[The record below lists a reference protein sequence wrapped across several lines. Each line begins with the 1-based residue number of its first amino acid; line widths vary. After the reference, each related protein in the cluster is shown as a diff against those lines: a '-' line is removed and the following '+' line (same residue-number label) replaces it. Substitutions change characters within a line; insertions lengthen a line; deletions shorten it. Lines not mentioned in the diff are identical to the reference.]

1 MATYGI
7 QTYLSR
13 GVEPFK
19 LVLGL
24 PWYGLL
30 YEYILGVPF
39 FNGQIRYAEVLDFLR
54 FNFFDVLRATF
65 ANRHHLV
72 RHKK

>member
-1 MATYGI
+1 MAAFGI
-7 QTYLSR
+7 QKYLSL

-30 YEYILGVPF
+30 YEYILGAPF
-39 FNGQIRYAEVLDFLR
+39 YNGQITYAEVFLSMFNSIF
-54 FNFFDVLRATF
+54 FNFF
-65 ANRHHLV
+65 
-72 RHKK
+72 